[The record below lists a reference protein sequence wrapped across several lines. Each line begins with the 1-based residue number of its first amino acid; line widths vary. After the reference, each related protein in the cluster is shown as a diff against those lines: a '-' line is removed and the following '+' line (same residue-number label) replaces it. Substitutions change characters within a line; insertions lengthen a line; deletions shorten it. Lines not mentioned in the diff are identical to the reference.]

1 MIFSHGSHWEN
12 RPEWWEAELYLHKVM
27 KSFIIRF
34 SETIFE
40 ESEDHAYEMEYEEP
54 KNDGMHVKVQS
65 NPSC

>member
-1 MIFSHGSHWEN
+1 M
-12 RPEWWEAELYLHKVM
+12 YLHKVM
-27 KSFIIRF
+27 RSFIVRF